1 MLVKQFDLGLLLP
14 PPAACTHT
22 PLLHAEQCTVCIVCP
37 LSCTSLISL
46 HRIAPVVVLQA
57 KRATSGKGAE
67 MSHGGK
73 AMVSLGAARDAS
85 LQKQG
90 QLFKTQRC
98 L

>member
-57 KRATSGKGAE
+57 KRAE